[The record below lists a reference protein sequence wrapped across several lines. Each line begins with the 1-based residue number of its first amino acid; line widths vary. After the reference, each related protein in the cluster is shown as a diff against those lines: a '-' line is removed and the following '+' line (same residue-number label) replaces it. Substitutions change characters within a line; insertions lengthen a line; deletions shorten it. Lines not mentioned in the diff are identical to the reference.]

1 MVRMDKIMFQVLFKT
16 GPQMNIMSFKAQLCC
31 KNFPDIYE
39 KNVLAINGGI
49 SRLNGVECAIHR
61 DKPILNIIEQLPA

>member
-1 MVRMDKIMFQVLFKT
+1 
-16 GPQMNIMSFKAQLCC
+16 MNIMSFKAQPCC

-49 SRLNGVECAIHR
+49 SRLNGVECAVHR

>member
-1 MVRMDKIMFQVLFKT
+1 MVRMDKIMFQFLFKT
-16 GPQMNIMSFKAQLCC
+16 GPQMNIMSFKAQFC